1 MFTFGSVLLRGGG
14 SLRSVRAGNAASG
27 EAAVNGLGDM
37 DTTTRSADEIST
49 DSVVSPDSIPS
60 DPDWSDA
67 EWSDAAI
74 GLATPDRDTAID
86 TPDLDLAIEFRPI
99 LLRLDLLVR
108 RQNTQYALSR
118 AQTSILHTLAC
129 HGRLRMS
136 DLARLE
142 NVRVPTTSNSVS
154 VIEAMGYVVREPDE
168 SDRRG
173 VCVRL
178 TDLGR
183 SRIEQVLRDRDLDF
197 AHRMTQLP
205 PEHRQLLAEAVPAL
219 NALLDAFDEDQE
231 STGHRG
237 ASE

>member
-1 MFTFGSVLLRGGG
+1 
-14 SLRSVRAGNAASG
+14 
-27 EAAVNGLGDM
+27 M

-49 DSVVSPDSIPS
+49 GIFGSPDSITT
-60 DPDWSDA
+60 DPRSA
-67 EWSDAAI
+67 HPAS
-74 GLATPDRDTAID
+74 G
-86 TPDLDLAIEFRPI
+86 PDLDLAIEFRPI

-108 RQNTQYALSR
+108 RQNTRYALSR

-154 VIEAMGYVVREPDE
+154 VIEAMGYVAREPDE
-168 SDRRG
+168 EDRRG

-197 AHRMTQLP
+197 AHRMTHLS
-205 PEHRQLLAEAVPAL
+205 PEHRELLAEAVPAL
-219 NALLDAFDEDQE
+219 NSLLDAFDADQD
-231 STGHRG
+231 SPGRRG
-237 ASE
+237 TSE

>member
-1 MFTFGSVLLRGGG
+1 MFTFGSVLLRGGA

-60 DPDWSDA
+60 DPD
-67 EWSDAAI
+67 WSDAAI